1 MPPDAHESNGNVRI
15 YASICSALILFWMV
29 FASSFWVFVE
39 SAVSSADR
47 AKEVAIEEGLEGEDD
62 SEVRAA
68 PEEPPKGPPD
78 SEPSEA
84 SALSQLLETELA
96 EALGGMT
103 TAVAMLLLLFG
114 MAAFITVQ
122 RHKHRQVLHKPDWER
137 TRRLLLNARLQ
148 LVFAISTPCIALITA
163 FHIFK
168 EGPWVERFLPWL
180 DDFVAV
186 LRGYDGAASLLLLFL
201 AFVIYNRYRAVSA
214 ALGIVR
220 DITVYST
227 TQRLEPWHGYTP
239 PQKAPPDE
247 TMRQKIL
254 RKVKRFL
261 RNDYHTGE
269 NFQIRCDIEARFTRV
284 LDVMMRSKQPDRVTI
299 VSHSL
304 GTIVATRCLGR
315 WLTTNSLPEGTV
327 LVTMGSPVTHIYRR
341 YFPDSFELR
350 EQLSSLKWVNIFR
363 TDDFVGTWI
372 SGVRGVQN
380 HHVPAAGHS
389 GYFTDANVWEHLR
402 EEAGL
407 GLLPPATGPADGAGA
422 GDRSDPEDGVA

>member
-1 MPPDAHESNGNVRI
+1 M
-15 YASICSALILFWMV
+15 
-29 FASSFWVFVE
+29 
-39 SAVSSADR
+39 
-47 AKEVAIEEGLEGEDD
+47 
-62 SEVRAA
+62 
-68 PEEPPKGPPD
+68 
-78 SEPSEA
+78 
-84 SALSQLLETELA
+84 
-96 EALGGMT
+96 
-103 TAVAMLLLLFG
+103 
-114 MAAFITVQ
+114 AFIAAQ
-122 RHKHRQVLHKPDWER
+122 RHKHREVLLEPDWER

-227 TQRLEPWHGYTP
+227 TQRLEPWHGRTP
-239 PQKAPPDE
+239 PPHETLQQKV
-247 TMRQKIL
+247 L
-254 RKVKRFL
+254 KVLSKVTGFL
-261 RNDYHTGE
+261 RNDDYVGE
-269 NFQIRCDIEARFTRV
+269 NFLIRSKIEARFTRV
-284 LDVMMRSKQPDRVTI
+284 LDLMMRSKQPDRVTI

-304 GTIVATRCLGR
+304 GTIVATRCFGR
-315 WLTTNSLPEGTV
+315 WLTTNSLPEGAV

-341 YFPDSFELR
+341 YFPESFEVRAPL
-350 EQLSSLKWVNIFR
+350 LSLKWVNIFR

-372 SGVRGVQN
+372 SGVSGVQN
-380 HHVPAAGHS
+380 HHVPAGGHS
-389 GYFTDANVWEHLR
+389 GYFTDPSVWEHLR

-407 GLLPPATGPADGAGA
+407 GLLPAATGPKGGAGA
-422 GDRSDPEDGVA
+422 DASSDPEDSVAQDQNTDPASREDDRAGGHLGDAGDHADSVGDTQPEEGDGRSRGERGEPVERV